1 MRKVEEIV
9 GKVTVK
15 QTKLSFVRPNAFAFD
30 AVIAVLQNSEFSQPG
45 LIVWRGFSFAFI
57 INSYNSR

>member
-15 QTKLSFVRPNAFAFD
+15 QTKLSFLRPNAFAFD
-30 AVIAVLQNSEFSQPG
+30 AVIAVLQNCEFSQPG
-45 LIVWRGFSFAFI
+45 LIF
-57 INSYNSR
+57 

>member
-15 QTKLSFVRPNAFAFD
+15 QTKLSFLRPNAFAFD
-30 AVIAVLQNSEFSQPG
+30 AVMAVLQNSEFSQPR
-45 LIVWRGFSFAFI
+45 LIV
-57 INSYNSR
+57 